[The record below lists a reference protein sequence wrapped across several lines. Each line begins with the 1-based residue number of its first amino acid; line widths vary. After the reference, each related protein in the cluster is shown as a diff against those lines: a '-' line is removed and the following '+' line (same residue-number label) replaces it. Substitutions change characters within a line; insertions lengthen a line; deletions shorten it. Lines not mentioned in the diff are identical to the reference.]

1 VLAVRIINS
10 IINDIKFQFKYGFYL
25 VYLIITM
32 TYLGIVFAMPTS
44 FRQVASAIIVFSDP
58 AALGF
63 FFMGAIVLFEKS
75 ERVLNSLFISPLKID
90 EYIFSKIFSLGV
102 VSTIVGVAIT
112 IITSPEK
119 ANLLSLIIGLM
130 LGSMLFS
137 LAGLIVATKV
147 NSLNGFMVGV
157 IPIGTFLSM
166 PPFLIFFGIH
176 YSLLNLHPGA
186 IILEYILHGVG
197 IGKIN
202 FFSVVLLM
210 LWMAVFWLW
219 ARINLKK
226 AICNLGGT
234 NL

>member
-1 VLAVRIINS
+1 MRIINS
-10 IINDIKFQFKYGFYL
+10 LINDIKFQFKYGFYL

-32 TYLGIVFAMPTS
+32 VYIGVIFALPTS
-44 FRQVASAIIVFSDP
+44 LRHVSSAVIMFSDP

-75 ERVLNSLFISPLKID
+75 EMVLNSLFISPLKID
-90 EYIFSKIFSLGV
+90 EYIFSKIVSLGLISTFV
-102 VSTIVGVAIT
+102 GIVIATMTSYENINIVSLV
-112 IITSPEK
+112 
-119 ANLLSLIIGLM
+119 IGLT

-166 PPFLIFFGIH
+166 PPFLIFFGVHNLI
-176 YSLLNLHPGA
+176 LDLHPGV
-186 IILEYILHGVG
+186 IILEHILHGVG

-202 FFSVVLLM
+202 FFAVVLLM
-210 LWMAVFWLW
+210 LWIGVFWIW

-226 AICNLGGT
+226 AIGTLGGVK
-234 NL
+234 L